1 MSNKSEKMFERLK
14 KVIQSN
20 MPDLD
25 ISSVTIDSKLIEDL
39 GMDSIRMMML
49 AMSIED
55 EFKVQFNEPVFFKTV
70 KEVLD
75 YLEKNG
81 K

>member
-1 MSNKSEKMFERLK
+1 MNDKMYERLK
-14 KVIQSN
+14 NVIQSN
-20 MPDLD
+20 MPNLD
-25 ISSVTIDSKLIEDL
+25 ISSVTEDSKLIEDL
-39 GMDSIRMMML
+39 GMDSIGMMML
-49 AMSIED
+49 SMSIED

-70 KEVLD
+70 REVLD